1 MVRQWIVMA
10 MINDWVNFSNDDEA
24 GKGKDELQ
32 MIREYDRCESKT
44 S

>member
-1 MVRQWIVMA
+1 
-10 MINDWVNFSNDDEA
+10 MINDWVNFSDDEA

-32 MIREYDRCESKT
+32 MIREYDRRESKT